1 VFVTHGTT
9 KFRDRVPPTEAAPE
23 EPTTTVVGDWYATRA
38 VLATAGRA
46 LRQRADTAAG
56 PDAVRPPVSTLE
68 WFRVAAADVL
78 SAHGVRRSFVDREP
92 AETPCSPLYGTQV
105 SPDRALAAIAR

>member
-1 VFVTHGTT
+1 MPPVLFWRPQVALFVNEQTLLPVLMP
-9 KFRDRVPPTEAAPE
+9 FAP
-23 EPTTTVVGDWYATRA
+23 A
-38 VLATAGRA
+38 
-46 LRQRADTAAG
+46 
-56 PDAVRPPVSTLE
+56 VSTLE